1 MEALQS
7 TEGGDIPTDIYG
19 ESLSGKKFETLT
31 VRLKKKKEEQ
41 QTPGQMTLFDV
52 FSGQNAGEQQSAGVA
67 EPAVDSTPTV
77 QPQVT
82 GGQAQ
87 QTETTEQVQT
97 QSSADT
103 ETPAQPAPVTSQPS
117 VTATQSENN
126 AAGSQQA
133 VQTETSEE
141 EDLFDR
147 EEVMKF
153 INDAGLLSYN
163 VRALRIN
170 DYLKSLYRMAHLLT
184 MSNLHR
190 EASRQMEK
198 MTTLFSRSSSST
210 WRPRFLM
217 PLEKPWTTIRCMIC
231 SRRQILI

>member
-31 VRLKKKKEEQ
+31 VRPKKKKEEQ

-52 FSGQNAGEQQSAGVA
+52 FSGQNTGEQQPAGA
-67 EPAVDSTPTV
+67 TEPAGDLTPTA

-82 GGQAQ
+82 GGEAK
-87 QTETTEQVQT
+87 QTETTEQSQT

-103 ETPAQPAPVTSQPS
+103 TAPAQSAPVTSQPS
-117 VTATQSENN
+117 DTTAQSENN
-126 AAGSQQA
+126 AVGSQQTA
-133 VQTETSEE
+133 QTETPEE

-163 VRALRIN
+163 VRAL
-170 DYLKSLYRMAHLLT
+170 
-184 MSNLHR
+184 
-190 EASRQMEK
+190 ME
-198 MTTLFSRSSSST
+198 TSI
-210 WRPRFLM
+210 W
-217 PLEKPWTTIRCMIC
+217 IC
-231 SRRQILI
+231 LI